1 MAGKRGGNGEDRTV
15 AALLDIHA
23 AIQRMDERMT
33 QGFAELRAELRAQVS
48 AVNQRLDKVI
58 ENTGEHWRDLER
70 RVRALEIKTGA

>member
-23 AIQRMDERMT
+23 AIQRMDERMMR
-33 QGFAELRAELRAQVS
+33 GFAELRAEIA
-48 AVNQRLDKVI
+48 ATNQRLDRVI

-70 RVRALEIKTGA
+70 RVRALEIKAGA